1 MGRGRGSNAANAKG
15 GKKAQQQQK
24 KGRGQQGRGQ
34 RGPIQ
39 FAKAVRTELKK
50 VNWPDR
56 EQLRQ
61 STAVVLIIVTTLGLY
76 VAAWDLVF
84 QNLARL
90 IFA

>member
-1 MGRGRGSNAANAKG
+1 MGRGRGSRAAG
-15 GKKAQQQQK
+15 GSGRAQQGQKQK
-24 KGRGQQGRGQ
+24 KGRG

-39 FAKAVRTELKK
+39 FAKSVRTELKK

-61 STAVVLIIVTTLGLY
+61 STAVVLIIVATLGVY
-76 VAAWDLVF
+76 VAAWDFVF
-84 QNLARL
+84 RNLARL

>member
-15 GKKAQQQQK
+15 GKKAQQQ

>member
-1 MGRGRGSNAANAKG
+1 MGRGRGSRAAG
-15 GKKAQQQQK
+15 GSGKAQQKQQQQKQQQK
-24 KGRGQQGRGQ
+24 KGRG

-39 FAKAVRTELKK
+39 FVKSVRTELKK

-61 STAVVLIIVTTLGLY
+61 STAVVLIIVATLGVY
-76 VAAWDLVF
+76 VAAWDFVF
-84 QNLARL
+84 RNLARL